1 MKTNHEIVLWS
12 YYFQV
17 DEVELYVVVVSA
29 EQANLKK
36 LLNFV

>member
-17 DEVELYVVVVSA
+17 NEVELYVVVVSG
-29 EQANLKK
+29 EQALLKN

>member
-17 DEVELYVVVVSA
+17 DEVELYVVVVSG
-29 EQANLKK
+29 EQAKLKD

>member
-1 MKTNHEIVLWS
+1 MKTNYEIVLWS

-29 EQANLKK
+29 EQANLKN